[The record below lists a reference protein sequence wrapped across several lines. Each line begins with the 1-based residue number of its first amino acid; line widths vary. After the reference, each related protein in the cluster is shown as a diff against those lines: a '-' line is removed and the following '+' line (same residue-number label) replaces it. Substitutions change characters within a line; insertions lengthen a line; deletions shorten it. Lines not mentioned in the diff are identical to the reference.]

1 MLQRLRDIGRAIVAR
16 RWLVITLQ
24 LAFLVALGLFL
35 ALELRSTWHGALPR
49 LRHASIPDLFA
60 AAAVVA
66 AYYLVFV
73 IGWQAILRQFGA
85 PLPYPAALRAEMLSL
100 LAKYVPGGV
109 WTPAARVV
117 AARRYGVTDTTLVL
131 TSIAL
136 EAGLSAIS
144 GVLVLLLGLLLVG
157 PVSATIWPV
166 ALFGA
171 LLVVLVHPRVFAI
184 WSRRLVRI
192 FGVEEAPPVLS
203 LRATLALL
211 LYYCGTWVLGGVGLW
226 FIVRSVADPPVKS
239 IPFLGGASAVGAI
252 VAVLVVFA
260 PSGLGVRE
268 ASMYGLIIAVAP
280 SDAALGAVVLN
291 RLVIT
296 AVEGLL
302 LAVAATLPDR
312 GSAPEVAADPE
323 PEPSG

>member
-1 MLQRLRDIGRAIVAR
+1 MLARFRQIFTAIVAR

-24 LAFLVALGLFL
+24 VVFLVALGVFL
-35 ALELRSTWHGALPR
+35 AIELRSTWRGALPL
-49 LRHASIPDLFA
+49 LRHAHIPDLIA
-60 AAAVVA
+60 ASAAVA

-73 IGWQAILRQFGA
+73 LGWQAILRQFGA
-85 PLPYPAALRAEMLSL
+85 PLPYLAALRAEMLSL
-100 LAKYVPGGV
+100 LAKYIPGGV

-117 AARRYGVTDTTLVL
+117 AARRYGITDTTLVL

-144 GVLVLLLGLLLVG
+144 GVLVLLFGLLLVG

-166 ALFGA
+166 VLFGA
-171 LLVVLVHPRVFAI
+171 LLVVLVHPRVFAR
-184 WSRRLVRI
+184 WSTKLVRI
-192 FGVEEAPPVLS
+192 FGVDAPPPVLS

-211 LYYCGTWVLGGVGLW
+211 AYYCATWVLGGVGFW
-226 FIVRSVADPPVKS
+226 FVIRSVADPPLRS
-239 IPFLGGASAVGAI
+239 IPFLGGVSAVGAI

-268 ASMYGLIIAVAP
+268 ASMYGLILAVAP
-280 SDAALGAVVLN
+280 SEAALGAVLLN

-296 AVEGLL
+296 VVEGVLL
-302 LAVAATLPDR
+302 GVAAAWPDHDRAREAVA
-312 GSAPEVAADPE
+312 EPE

>member
-1 MLQRLRDIGRAIVAR
+1 MIQRLQDIFRAIVAR

-24 LAFLVALGLFL
+24 LVFLVLLGLFL
-35 ALELRSTWHGALPR
+35 ALELRHTWHGALPR
-49 LRHASIPDLFA
+49 LRHAHIPDLFA
-60 AAAVVA
+60 AAGAIA

-73 IGWQAILRQFGA
+73 FGWQAILRQFGA
-85 PLPYPAALRAEMLSL
+85 PLPYIAALKAEMLSL

-144 GVLVLLLGLLLVG
+144 GVLVLLAGLLLVG

-166 ALFGA
+166 VLFGA
-171 LLVVLVHPRVFAI
+171 MLLVLVHPRVFAI

-192 FGVEEAPPVLS
+192 FGVDAPPPVLS
-203 LRATLALL
+203 VRVTL
-211 LYYCGTWVLGGVGLW
+211 
-226 FIVRSVADPPVKS
+226 
-239 IPFLGGASAVGAI
+239 IPFLGGVSAVGAI
-252 VAVLVVFA
+252 VSVLVVFA

-268 ASMYGLIIAVAP
+268 ASMYGLILAVAP
-280 SDAALGAVVLN
+280 KEAALGAVVLN

-296 AVEGLL
+296 AVEGVL
-302 LAVAATLPDR
+302 LAVAAAWPD
-312 GSAPEVAADPE
+312 SSAAPEVAAEPE

>member
-1 MLQRLRDIGRAIVAR
+1 MLARLSAIFAFIVAR

-24 LAFLVALGLFL
+24 VVFLSALTLFL
-35 ALELRSTWHGALPR
+35 TLELRSTWHGALPR
-49 LRHASIPDLFA
+49 LRHARVPDLCA
-60 AAAVVA
+60 AGVAIA

-73 IGWQAILRQFGA
+73 FGWQAILRQFGA
-85 PLPYPAALRAEMLSL
+85 PLPYLASLRAEMLSL

-117 AARRYGVTDTTLVL
+117 AARRYGVDDTTLVL

-144 GVLVLLLGLLLVG
+144 GVLVLLVGLLLVG

-171 LLVVLVHPRVFAI
+171 LLVVLVHPRVFAR
-184 WSRRLVRI
+184 WSRRLVQI
-192 FGVEEAPPVLS
+192 FGVEDAPPVLS

-211 LYYCGTWVLGGVGLW
+211 LYYCGTWVLGGLGFW
-226 FIVRSVADPPVKS
+226 FIIRSVADPPASS
-239 IPFLGGASAVGAI
+239 IPFLGGVSAVGAI
-252 VAVLVVFA
+252 VSVLVVFA

-268 ASMYGLIIAVAP
+268 ASTYALILAVA
-280 SDAALGAVVLN
+280 SRDAALGAVVLN

-296 AVEGLL
+296 AVEGIL
-302 LAVAATLPDR
+302 LAAAAAWPDR
-312 GSAPEVAADPE
+312 SAPEVAAEPE

>member
-1 MLQRLRDIGRAIVAR
+1 MVARARALLRAIAAR
-16 RWLVITLQ
+16 RGLMIGLQ
-24 LAFLVALGLFL
+24 AAFLAALLLFL
-35 ALELRSTWHGALPR
+35 TLELRSTWHGALPR
-49 LRHASIPDLFA
+49 LRHASIPDLA
-60 AAAVVA
+60 AAAFFVA
-66 AYYLVFV
+66 LYYLVFV
-73 IGWQAILRQFGA
+73 FGWQAILRQFGK
-85 PLPYPAALRAEMLSL
+85 PLPYTEALRAEMLSL

-117 AARRYGVTDTTLVL
+117 AARRYGITDTTLVL

-171 LLVVLVHPRVFAI
+171 CLVVLVHPRIFAI
-184 WSRRLVRI
+184 WSRRLVRV
-192 FGVEEAPPVLS
+192 FGVESPPPVLS

-211 LYYCGTWVLGGVGLW
+211 LYYCGTWVLGGVGFW
-226 FIVRSVADPPVKS
+226 FIIRSVADPPFKS
-239 IPFLGGASAVGAI
+239 IPFLGGTAAVGAI
-252 VAVLVVFA
+252 VAVLVVIA

-268 ASMYGLIIAVAP
+268 ASMYGLILAVAP

-296 AVEGLL
+296 AVEGALL
-302 LAVAATLPDR
+302 GLAATLP
-312 GSAPEVAADPE
+312 GKAVPGPE

>member
-1 MLQRLRDIGRAIVAR
+1 MLQRFRQIFGAIVAR

-24 LAFLVALGLFL
+24 AVFLVALALFL
-35 ALELRSTWHGALPR
+35 TLELRSTWHGALPR
-49 LRHASIPDLFA
+49 LRHAHIPDLFA
-60 AAAVVA
+60 AAAAIA

-73 IGWQAILRQFGA
+73 LGWQAILRQFGA

-100 LAKYVPGGV
+100 LAKYIPGGV

-166 ALFGA
+166 TLFGA

-184 WSRRLVRI
+184 WSTRLVRI
-192 FGVEEAPPVLS
+192 FGVEDSPPVLS

-211 LYYCGTWVLGGVGLW
+211 LYYCGTWLLGGLGFW
-226 FIVRSVADPPVKS
+226 FIIRSVAEPPFAAV
-239 IPFLGGASAVGAI
+239 PFLGGASAVGAI

-268 ASMYGLIIAVAP
+268 ASMYGLILTVAP
-280 SDAALGAVVLN
+280 RDAALGAVVLN

-296 AVEGLL
+296 AVEGML
-302 LAVAATLPDR
+302 LAVAAAWPDR
-312 GSAPEVAADPE
+312 SRVQDGSPEPE

>member
-1 MLQRLRDIGRAIVAR
+1 MLQRLQEIFRAIVAR

-24 LAFLVALGLFL
+24 LVFLVALGVFL
-35 ALELRSTWHGALPR
+35 ALELRHTWHGALPR
-49 LRHASIPDLFA
+49 LRHADVPDLFA
-60 AAAVVA
+60 AAGAIA

-73 IGWQAILRQFGA
+73 VGWQAILRQFGA
-85 PLPYPAALRAEMLSL
+85 PLPYVAALKAEMLSL

-144 GVLVLLLGLLLVG
+144 GVLVLLFGLLLVG

-166 ALFGA
+166 VLFGA
-171 LLVVLVHPRVFAI
+171 MLLVLVHPRVFAI

-192 FGVEEAPPVLS
+192 FGVDAPPPVLS
-203 LRATLALL
+203 VRVTLGLL
-211 LYYCGTWVLGGVGLW
+211 LFYCGTWVLGGVGFW
-226 FIVRSVADPPVKS
+226 FIIRSVADPPFTS
-239 IPFLGGASAVGAI
+239 IPFLGGVSAVGAI

-268 ASMYGLIIAVAP
+268 ASMYGLILAVAP
-280 SDAALGAVVLN
+280 KEAALGAVVLN

-296 AVEGLL
+296 AVEGVLL
-302 LAVAATLPDR
+302 GVAAAWPDR
-312 GSAPEVAADPE
+312 SAAPEVAADPE

>member
-1 MLQRLRDIGRAIVAR
+1 MLARLRNVWRAIAAR
-16 RWLVITLQ
+16 RWLLITLQ
-24 LAFLVALGLFL
+24 GLFLVALGLFL

-49 LRHASIPDLFA
+49 LRHAHLPDIFA
-60 AAAVVA
+60 AAGCIA

-73 IGWQAILRQFGA
+73 IGWQGILRQFGR

-100 LAKYVPGGV
+100 LAKYIPGGV

-117 AARRYGVTDTTLVL
+117 AARRYGIDDTTLVL

-144 GVLVLLLGLLLVG
+144 GVLVLLVGILLVG
-157 PVSATIWPV
+157 NVTATVWPV
-166 ALFGA
+166 VLFGV
-171 LLVVLVHPRVFAI
+171 LLLVLVHPRVFRL
-184 WSRRLVRI
+184 WSRRLVRV
-192 FGVEEAPPVLS
+192 FGVEDAPPVLS
-203 LRATLALL
+203 LRATLGLL
-211 LYYCGTWVLGGVGLW
+211 LYYCFTWVLGGAGFW
-226 FIVRSVADPPVKS
+226 FIIRSVADPSFRS

-268 ASMYGLIIAVAP
+268 ASTYALIIAVAP
-280 SDAALGAVVLN
+280 HDAALGAVVLN

-302 LAVAATLPDR
+302 LGVAALLPGNR
-312 GSAPEVAADPE
+312 TADPALEPE

>member
-1 MLQRLRDIGRAIVAR
+1 MVGRARALLRAIAAR
-16 RWLVITLQ
+16 RGLMISLQ
-24 LAFLVALGLFL
+24 AAFLVALLLFL

-49 LRHASIPDLFA
+49 LRHAHIPDLA
-60 AAAVVA
+60 AAAVFVA
-66 AYYLVFV
+66 SYYLVFV
-73 IGWQAILRQFGA
+73 FGWQAILRQFGK
-85 PLPYPAALRAEMLSL
+85 PLPYPEALRAEMLSL

-117 AARRYGVTDTTLVL
+117 AARRYGITDTTLVL

-166 ALFGA
+166 AVFGA
-171 LLVVLVHPRVFAI
+171 FLVVLVHPRVFAI
-184 WSRRLVRI
+184 WSRRLVRV
-192 FGVEEAPPVLS
+192 FGVESAPPVLS

-211 LYYCGTWVLGGVGLW
+211 LYYCATWVLGGVGFW
-226 FIVRSVADPPVKS
+226 FIIRSVADPPFKS
-239 IPFLGGASAVGAI
+239 IPFLGGTAAVGAI
-252 VAVLVVFA
+252 VAVLVVIA

-268 ASMYGLIIAVAP
+268 ASMYGLILAVAP

-296 AVEGLL
+296 AVEGALL
-302 LAVAATLPDR
+302 GLAAALP
-312 GSAPEVAADPE
+312 GKAVPEPE

>member
-1 MLQRLRDIGRAIVAR
+1 VL
-16 RWLVITLQ
+16 
-24 LAFLVALGLFL
+24 
-35 ALELRSTWHGALPR
+35 
-49 LRHASIPDLFA
+49 
-60 AAAVVA
+60 
-66 AYYLVFV
+66 
-73 IGWQAILRQFGA
+73 GWQAILRQFGS

-117 AARRYGVTDTTLVL
+117 AARRYGITDTTLVL

-144 GVLVLLLGLLLVG
+144 GVLVLLVGLLLVG
-157 PVSATIWPV
+157 PTSATIWPV
-166 ALFGA
+166 LLFGG
-171 LLVVLVHPRVFAI
+171 LLLVLVHPRVFAI
-184 WSRRLVRI
+184 WSRRLVRV
-192 FGVEEAPPVLS
+192 FGVDAPPPVLS

-211 LYYCGTWVLGGVGLW
+211 LYYCGTWVLGGVGFW
-226 FIVRSVADPPVKS
+226 FIVRSVADPPVKA

-268 ASMYGLIIAVAP
+268 ASMYGLILAVAP
-280 SDAALGAVVLN
+280 RDAALGAVVLN

-302 LAVAATLPDR
+302 LAVAAAWPDR
-312 GSAPEVAADPE
+312 DRAREVAAEPE

>member
-1 MLQRLRDIGRAIVAR
+1 MLQRLRDIGQAIVAR

-24 LAFLVALGLFL
+24 LAFLVALALFL

-211 LYYCGTWVLGGVGLW
+211 LYYCCTWVLGGVGLW

>member
-1 MLQRLRDIGRAIVAR
+1 MFARLRALFAAIVAR

-24 LAFLVALGLFL
+24 GVFLVALGLFL
-35 ALELRSTWHGALPR
+35 ALELRSTWHGAYPR
-49 LRHASIPDLFA
+49 LRHAHLPDLA
-60 AAAVVA
+60 AAAVAVA

-73 IGWQAILRQFGA
+73 FGWQAILRQFGA

-117 AARRYGVTDTTLVL
+117 AARRYGIDDTTLVL

-171 LLVVLVHPRVFAI
+171 VLVVLVHPRVFAI

-192 FGVEEAPPVLS
+192 FGVDEPPPVLS
-203 LRATLALL
+203 LKATVVLL
-211 LYYCGTWVLGGVGLW
+211 LYYCCTWVLGGAGFW
-226 FIVRSVADPPVKS
+226 FIIRSVANPPFQS

-252 VAVLVVFA
+252 VAVLVIFA

-268 ASMYGLIIAVAP
+268 ASMYGLIVVVAP

-296 AVEGLL
+296 AVEGILL
-302 LAVAATLPDR
+302 GVAALLPDR
-312 GSAPEVAADPE
+312 RTPEVAAELE
-323 PEPSG
+323 PEPTG

>member
-1 MLQRLRDIGRAIVAR
+1 MLHRLREIFAAIVAR

-24 LAFLVALGLFL
+24 VVFLVALALFL

-49 LRHASIPDLFA
+49 LRHAHIPDLFGA
-60 AAAVVA
+60 AAAVA

-73 IGWQAILRQFGA
+73 FGWQAILRQFGS

-117 AARRYGVTDTTLVL
+117 AARRYGIDDTTLVL

-144 GVLVLLLGLLLVG
+144 GVLVLLVGLLLVG

-171 LLVVLVHPRVFAI
+171 LLVVLVHPRVFAL
-184 WSRRLVRI
+184 WSRRLVRV
-192 FGVEEAPPVLS
+192 FGVDEPPPVLS

-211 LYYCGTWVLGGVGLW
+211 LYYCGTWVLGGVGFW
-226 FIVRSVADPPVKS
+226 FIIRSVADPPFKS

-268 ASMYGLIIAVAP
+268 ASMYGLILAVAP
-280 SDAALGAVVLN
+280 KEAALGAVVLN

-296 AVEGLL
+296 AVEGIL
-302 LAVAATLPDR
+302 LAVAAAWPDR
-312 GSAPEVAADPE
+312 DRAQEVAAEPE

>member
-1 MLQRLRDIGRAIVAR
+1 MLARFRAIAAFVVAR

-24 LAFLVALGLFL
+24 VGFLFALGVFL
-35 ALELRSTWHGALPR
+35 TIELHSTWHGAYPR
-49 LRHASIPDLFA
+49 LRHAQIPYLFA
-60 AAAVVA
+60 ASAAIA

-73 IGWQAILRQFGA
+73 FGWQAILRQFGVR
-85 PLPYPAALRAEMLSL
+85 LPYLASLRAEMLSL

-109 WTPAARVV
+109 WTPAARVI
-117 AARRYGVTDTTLVL
+117 AARRYGVDDTTLVL

-144 GVLVLLLGLLLVG
+144 GVLVLLVGLLLVG

-171 LLVVLVHPRVFAI
+171 LLVVLVHPRVFAV

-192 FGVEEAPPVLS
+192 FGVEDAPPVLS

-211 LYYCGTWVLGGVGLW
+211 LYYCGTWVLGGVGFW
-226 FIVRSVADPPVKS
+226 CIIRSVAHPPLES
-239 IPFLGGASAVGAI
+239 IPFLGGVSAVGAI
-252 VAVLVVFA
+252 VSVLVVFA

-268 ASMYGLIIAVAP
+268 ASTYALILAVA
-280 SDAALGAVVLN
+280 SRDAALGAVVLN

-296 AVEGLL
+296 AVEGIL
-302 LAVAATLPDR
+302 LAAAAAWPDR
-312 GSAPEVAADPE
+312 SAPEVAAEPE